1 MDKLPLPPTDF
12 IAHCTADEWT
22 TIPRP
27 TTGADARAFD
37 DAEKQLRAKHGDPD
51 AKNWQT
57 EFRIKGDVA
66 LTKDMN
72 GLHFI
77 PHGGTKL
84 LSGNVP
90 PWKAKVVL
98 MDASSTK
105 AEAGFTWDRNEGK
118 ATLNK
123 DVA

>member
-1 MDKLPLPPTDF
+1 MDKLPLPPTDY
-12 IAHCTADEWT
+12 IARCTAGGWT
-22 TIPRP
+22 AIPRP
-27 TTGADARAFD
+27 TTGADGRAFD
-37 DAEKQLRAKHGDPD
+37 DAENQLRAKHGDPD

-77 PHGGTKL
+77 PYGGAKG
-84 LSGNVP
+84 LSGNALS
-90 PWKAKVVL
+90 WKAKVML

-105 AEAGFTWDRNEGK
+105 AEAGFTWDRNDGK
-118 ATLNK
+118 ATLNG